1 MMEHLTVPTFKSEI
15 GKAEQ
20 FLKML
25 PQLVV
30 EPVHRFAEGLYSREL
45 TMPKDTIWTS
55 RVHKHENFAFVMT
68 GSCTVVSENGSE
80 LITAPRMIKTM
91 AGTKR
96 ILRIHEDSTWIT
108 VHALPPELGADMET
122 LEDYFTCGTLDEY
135 DQDLLEQQ
143 LKLEVQL

>member
-1 MMEHLTVPTFKSEI
+1 MSDIQAPTFKSEI
-15 GKAEQ
+15 DKAEK
-20 FLKML
+20 FLLTL

-30 EPVHRFAEGLYSREL
+30 DPVHRFAEGLYSREL

-80 LITAPRMIKTM
+80 LITAPRIIKTV

-108 VHALPPELGADMET
+108 VHALPPEMGTDMEL
-122 LEDYFTCGTLDEY
+122 LEDYFTCETLEEY
-135 DQDLLEQQ
+135 EQVLIEEQ
-143 LKLEVQL
+143 RKLEGII